1 MRRIRISVAFCVGLA
16 CLLPSP
22 TLAGPEAEVRL
33 TLKDHRFVPAEVHA
47 AQNTRIRLVV
57 TNTDSTVEEFES
69 PALNREKL
77 IPPGQ
82 TVTIFLRPLKP
93 GVYGFFGEFNPT
105 TATGRLIVE

>member
-1 MRRIRISVAFCVGLA
+1 MRTLVACGIGLA

-22 TLAGPEAEVRL
+22 LLAAQEGEVRL
-33 TLKDHRFVPAEVHA
+33 AIKDHRFVPAEVRV
-47 AQNTRIRLVV
+47 AQNTRVRLVV

-93 GVYGFFGEFNPT
+93 GIYDFFGEFHST

>member
-1 MRRIRISVAFCVGLA
+1 MRRIRISVAFCVGLV

-22 TLAGPEAEVRL
+22 ILAGPEAEVRL
-33 TLKDHRFVPAEVHA
+33 TLKNHRFVPAEVRI
-47 AQNTRIRLVV
+47 AQNTRVRLVV

-93 GVYGFFGEFNPT
+93 GVYDFFGEFNPK